1 MLGQTAAWRWGGGEM
16 QTAAQRKAPG
26 SRVQVCAGGAREA
39 VGEQKTQDVMEW
51 AEVGEA
57 GEDAGEEAC
66 VEKKLKC

>member
-1 MLGQTAAWRWGGGEM
+1 
-16 QTAAQRKAPG
+16 
-26 SRVQVCAGGAREA
+26 